1 MLQVT
6 KNRFMSLPVIKAEI
20 EGELIALQ
28 PPGFIERG
36 PKISEGLER

>member
-1 MLQVT
+1 MPPPL
-6 KNRFMSLPVIKAEI
+6 IKAEI
-20 EGELIALQ
+20 EGELIAPK